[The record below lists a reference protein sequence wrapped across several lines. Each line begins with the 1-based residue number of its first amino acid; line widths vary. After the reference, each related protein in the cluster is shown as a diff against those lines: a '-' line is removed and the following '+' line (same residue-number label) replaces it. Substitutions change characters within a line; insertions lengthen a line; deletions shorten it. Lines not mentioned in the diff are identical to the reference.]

1 MPERGGRARAGRAA
15 APRARSARHPV
26 PHRRPGRVVLSEN
39 SEEVPSTP
47 QRHGVT
53 PASEMTNEQI
63 NRLNPRARRAALR
76 KQSQKPLPD
85 LDAIPLDLK
94 EQVVGLLGEGKQIK
108 AFGVFRKRLGV
119 SFKDAEKG
127 VALVAHEAGLD
138 LG

>member
-1 MPERGGRARAGRAA
+1 VLGIDPTKADAPDAG
-15 APRARSARHPV
+15 
-26 PHRRPGRVVLSEN
+26 
-39 SEEVPSTP
+39 P

-53 PASEMTNEQI
+53 PPGELTPEQLR
-63 NRLNPRARRAALR
+63 RLNPRARRAALR

-85 LDAIPLDLK
+85 LDAIPSDLK
-94 EQVVGLLGEGKQIK
+94 AEVIDLLGQGKQIK
-108 AFGVFRKRLGV
+108 AFGVFRKRLEV